1 MFSTIFTLKRVLLL
15 ILAFWFSVVFLTNAF
30 DLLKAAGIF
39 PMEWKFASDKFEMI
53 RQTTLI
59 YNMPG
64 WLNVIL
70 FISML
75 IWEGFIAV
83 LFFKAFFSFKSLS
96 DNGSS
101 AVNAA
106 FFCSISMWG
115 AFIIFDELFKNYS
128 IEVTHFALFI
138 MNLISLLIIK
148 LIPAKE
154 PVIKSKPEK

>member
-15 ILAFWFSVVFLTNAF
+15 ILAFWFSVVFLMNAF
-30 DLLKAAGIF
+30 DLLKAASIF
-39 PMEWKFASDKFEMI
+39 PTEWKFASDKFEMI

-70 FISML
+70 FISVL

-83 LFFKAFFSFKSLS
+83 LFFKAFFSFKSLRK
-96 DNGSS
+96 NGSS
-101 AVNAA
+101 VVNAA

-128 IEVTHFALFI
+128 LEVTHFALFI
-138 MNLISLLIIK
+138 MNLTALLIIK
-148 LIPAKE
+148 LIPATE
-154 PVIKSKPEK
+154 PVIKPKK

>member
-15 ILAFWFSVVFLTNAF
+15 ILAFWFSVVFLTNFF
-30 DLLKAAGIF
+30 DLLKAAAIF
-39 PMEWKFASDKFEMI
+39 PMEWKFASDKFEI
-53 RQTTLI
+53 VRRITLN

-70 FISML
+70 FVSVL

-96 DNGSS
+96 DNASS
-101 AVNAA
+101 SVNTA

-115 AFIIFDELFKNYS
+115 AFIIFDELFRNYS
-128 IEVTHFALFI
+128 LEMIHLALFVL
-138 MNLISLLIIK
+138 NLVSLLIIK
-148 LIPAKE
+148 LIPVKE
-154 PVIKSKPEK
+154 QVSKPKK